1 MIGTVNV
8 LKYSTVPFVSLG
20 NHALL
25 LPLHH
30 SRGYLGL
37 LMCLIAATVPS
48 VSLGSH
54 PPTTGFALPRDFE
67 SV

>member
-1 MIGTVNV
+1 MSGPVNV
-8 LKYSTVPFVSLG
+8 PKYSIVPFVSLG

-30 SRGYLGL
+30 RGYLGL
-37 LMCLIAATVPS
+37 LMCLIASTVPS

-67 SV
+67 SA